1 MAALDE
7 LLFYISTKN
16 EHARD
21 NKPMEFPSKDS
32 RPSSYWQ
39 VTSPIISLVSSLL
52 RNKEDDITQLYALR
66 TIENISN
73 QGGYWSACFTSQ
85 DVITNICYI
94 FRAPGKQEIMRLT
107 TGSCLARLV
116 SFSPSSIQRV
126 MEKLSFKCLD
136 ALGMVVTSTVPSLLE
151 CISGD
156 IQQLKGG
163 PDFLSHD
170 NTYCIPPVGKRTRTQ
185 NVKRVDT
192 TNLDEKIS
200 KMAHAH
206 GDLMLVANNIVSQY
220 RFILWSS
227 KRKITKMAHAH
238 GALVLVDNNI
248 ISRVLSHPLELG
260 VATKFISSYSDL
272 IADVLSVR
280 GQRTGVQDQILTG
293 SLALF
298 KHVAEASKY
307 FIITVSFVF
316 SDLSQKI
323 VKMADAHGALVLVD
337 NNIMSPVLSHPLEVG
352 GDIVVHLATKF
363 ISGYSDLM
371 ASVFSVRGERPEDE
385 PSYNLSILAQGCIW
399 NNILEKCEKKLVNW
413 KSQYLSL
420 GGRVTLIN
428 SVLDALPTYMMSVFH
443 MPANV
448 IDRMDAI
455 RRNFLWQGN
464 CDPNNHKFH
473 LVKWDQVILS
483 KKEGGLGI
491 RNLKIQNQSLLMKW
505 LWRFASQE
513 QALWKETIKARF
525 GMENLWITNLSTQPY
540 GAGVWR
546 SIRNLWIKFFNKCK
560 IKVGNGGRTLFW
572 EDKWVDQVTL
582 RNRFP
587 ILFNMSLQKEAT
599 IREMRDNQGWDLRFR
614 RHLNDWEVNKIVEL
628 LNILGQYKDLNTD
641 EDNLSWN
648 PDEQGRFS
656 VGSAYRSS
664 QRPGTHIGG
673 WPWKMIWK
681 VKIPLKIA
689 CFTWLL
695 ANQAALTQHN
705 LMKRGMQ
712 ICSRCW
718 FCECEVET
726 INHLFLHC
734 REVAKLWQIFI
745 NLRGISWTMP
755 RNIKEALACWNR
767 DGNQSGHRERW
778 KIVPACI
785 WWSIWM
791 ERNQR
796 CFKNKSCSMQNLKL
810 NCMALFFFWCKHE
823 YPQDAEDIT
832 RVKKVNYAGLH
843 EHPGRSLHFS
853 QDGKL
858 PEYSIHELACGLVR
872 ALLGEEKC
880 DEYLELLSSNVNA
893 ANVLTNGSIVLV
905 LLKMFRDSKVSSLLH
920 VQLAS
925 RIGLL
930 IRDSTFF
937 GDELANSG
945 ILGD

>member
-1 MAALDE
+1 MISEGDNIMLQSQFTEDEIKDCVMACAGDKAPGPDGYTMAFFITCWEVVKKEVVAAVQNFHDHGIFERSFNATFIALIPKKIGAKE
-7 LLFYISTKN
+7 LTDFRPISLIGSIYK
-16 EHARD
+16 
-21 NKPMEFPSKDS
+21 
-32 RPSSYWQ
+32 
-39 VTSPIISLVSSLL
+39 IISKVLTERLKKVVHNLVDAQQMAFIKGRQIMDAILIANECVEERKNSKVPGILCKLDIEKAYDHLHWGFLWKSLENMDFGGKWLKWIKFCTTTVKFSILINGAPSGFFSSERGL
-52 RNKEDDITQLYALR
+52 RQGDPLSPFLFILAMEGLNDMLR
-66 TIENISN
+66 TAQTRGWIRGFNANMNNRQGLAISHLQYADDTLIFCDADSSQLKYLRVILILFEAISGLHINWRKSFIFPVNEVPRINMLANIL
-73 QGGYWSACFTSQ
+73 GGKIG
-85 DVITNICYI
+85 DL
-94 FRAPGKQEIMRLT
+94 PT
-107 TGSCLARLV
+107 TY
-116 SFSPSSIQRV
+116 
-126 MEKLSFKCLD
+126 
-136 ALGMVVTSTVPSLLE
+136 LGMPL
-151 CISGD
+151 GD
-156 IQQLKGG
+156 KSRSKG
-163 PDFLSHD
+163 
-170 NTYCIPPVGKRTRTQ
+170 
-185 NVKRVDT
+185 
-192 TNLDEKIS
+192 
-200 KMAHAH
+200 
-206 GDLMLVANNIVSQY
+206 
-220 RFILWSS
+220 
-227 KRKITKMAHAH
+227 
-238 GALVLVDNNI
+238 
-248 ISRVLSHPLELG
+248 
-260 VATKFISSYSDL
+260 
-272 IADVLSVR
+272 
-280 GQRTGVQDQILTG
+280 
-293 SLALF
+293 
-298 KHVAEASKY
+298 
-307 FIITVSFVF
+307 
-316 SDLSQKI
+316 
-323 VKMADAHGALVLVD
+323 
-337 NNIMSPVLSHPLEVG
+337 
-352 GDIVVHLATKF
+352 
-363 ISGYSDLM
+363 
-371 ASVFSVRGERPEDE
+371 
-385 PSYNLSILAQGCIW
+385 IW

-572 EDKWVDQVTL
+572 EDKWVDQVIL

-641 EDNLSWN
+641 EDNLFWN

-656 VGSAYRSS
+656 IGSAYRSS

-823 YPQDAEDIT
+823 YPQDAEDI
-832 RVKKVNYAGLH
+832 
-843 EHPGRSLHFS
+843 P
-853 QDGKL
+853 
-858 PEYSIHELACGLVR
+858 SI
-872 ALLGEEKC
+872 
-880 DEYLELLSSNVNA
+880 LEFL
-893 ANVLTNGSIVLV
+893 
-905 LLKMFRDSKVSSLLH
+905 
-920 VQLAS
+920 
-925 RIGLL
+925 
-930 IRDSTFF
+930 
-937 GDELANSG
+937 
-945 ILGD
+945 